1 MRVPGKEYPAGAKTF
16 AAISASES
24 CFAYPTTRTTLAN
37 STTRTASVTLSSP
50 PHPQI
55 PDPWPLTPF
64 PTAFSA
70 LAFFCETLPI
80 INHQR
85 RTLKIVRHLPTR
97 QAALGGTTMSLASE
111 IQPGGFTIIN
121 SRATFDELLLTIK
134 AVSRRSPPNTAQVA
148 CNMKYVS
155 LQVRNARVK
164 VPNTPVLTLYF
175 PGFLRVSHIKA
186 TT

>member
-1 MRVPGKEYPAGAKTF
+1 
-16 AAISASES
+16 
-24 CFAYPTTRTTLAN
+24 
-37 STTRTASVTLSSP
+37 
-50 PHPQI
+50 
-55 PDPWPLTPF
+55 
-64 PTAFSA
+64 
-70 LAFFCETLPI
+70 
-80 INHQR
+80 
-85 RTLKIVRHLPTR
+85 
-97 QAALGGTTMSLASE
+97 MSLASE
-111 IQPGGFTIIN
+111 IQPGGFTIID